1 MLPICCYNCGKC
13 ISKYEEIF
21 EELLQ
26 KNEKKDD
33 NIDKILKEIG
43 ITKMCC
49 RILFLTYINECKLLI
64 K

>member
-13 ISKYEEIF
+13 IAKYEEIF
-21 EELLQ
+21 EKKIEQ
-26 KNEKKDD
+26 KKEED
-33 NIDKILKEIG
+33 NINNILEELG

-49 RILFLTYINECKLLI
+49 RILFLTYINECKLLV